1 MTEAATLTERSRES
15 GGLSMRMNAE
25 VSPDGRYRY
34 WLTRTWNTIGEAR
47 PDDGRRVCWV
57 MLNPSTADAYV
68 DDPTIRR
75 CIGFSDSWGYR
86 NLVVVNAFALR
97 ATDPKELVSAIDP
110 WGPDNDL
117 YIDYWV
123 AASTLVV
130 AAWGGSYPKRS
141 SICIRHVGALQDR
154 LRDAGA
160 QCLGKTK
167 ANDPKHP
174 LYLAATTKVEP
185 L

>member
-1 MTEAATLTERSRES
+1 MTATLAERTKQH
-15 GGLSMRMNAE
+15 GCVTHGNAE

-34 WLTRTWNTIGEAR
+34 WLTRAWNCPGDL
-47 PDDGRRVCWV
+47 PNDRRVCWV
-57 MLNPSTADAYV
+57 MLNPSTADADL

-75 CIGFSDSWGYR
+75 CIGFSDAWGYR

-97 ATDPKELVSAIDP
+97 ATDPKELARAEDP

-117 YIDYWV
+117 YIDYWT
-123 AASTLVV
+123 AASDLVV

-141 SICIRHVGALQDR
+141 SMCVRHVGALQDR

-160 QCLGKTK
+160 RCLGKTA

-174 LYLAATTKVEP
+174 LYLKADTP
-185 L
+185 LEAL